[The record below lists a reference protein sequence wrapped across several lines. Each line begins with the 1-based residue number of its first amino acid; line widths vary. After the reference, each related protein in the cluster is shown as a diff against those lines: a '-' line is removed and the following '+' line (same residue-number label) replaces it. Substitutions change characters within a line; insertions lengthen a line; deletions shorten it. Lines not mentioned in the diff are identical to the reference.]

1 MTTRIISGA
10 VLILILIAV
19 LILGGFFPWVL
30 TSFVALVAAIG
41 CYEILNNTKIVK
53 NKAVTLLGCLYSV
66 VSIFAYA
73 GYTSKIWS
81 GFNNTFITVI
91 YVILVVFLSLKLHK
105 SMGLPSI
112 AAAIAFPVVLSFA
125 FSTVSSVYLRE
136 SGVFYLLLLLN
147 FSSIC
152 DCGAYF
158 TGVFFGNKKLCPEIS
173 PKKTV
178 EGALGGIVFSLVF
191 SLIFCLCFAK
201 FKAIIPVLA
210 LTVPFCIIGMCGD
223 LFASVIKRSV
233 NLKDYGN
240 LIPGHGGILDRFDS
254 ILLIA
259 PVLKLCI
266 DGGLF

>member
-1 MTTRIISGA
+1 
-10 VLILILIAV
+10 
-19 LILGGFFPWVL
+19 
-30 TSFVALVAAIG
+30 
-41 CYEILNNTKIVK
+41 
-53 NKAVTLLGCLYSV
+53 
-66 VSIFAYA
+66 
-73 GYTSKIWS
+73 
-81 GFNNTFITVI
+81 
-91 YVILVVFLSLKLHK
+91 
-105 SMGLPSI
+105 MGLPSI